1 MATRSRNTS
10 NRVPMAPALDIRL
23 MNALATAVFAL
34 AALVLLAVAIAW
46 ATRAPL
52 FTLRSI
58 ALDGELAR
66 SNLATLRANALP
78 RLTGNFFS
86 FDLDRGR
93 AAFESVPWVRRAL
106 VRRVWP
112 NRLAVTLEEH
122 RTAALWQG
130 DAGSERLVNSH
141 GEVFEANLGDVED
154 ENLIA
159 LAGPEG
165 SSAAMLAMQRRLNQ
179 ALAPMAVRIELLKL
193 SSRGSW
199 HAELD
204 SGAELELGRGSEDAL
219 VARTERF
226 VRTLGQVTQRFADAG
241 ATGQSARA
249 LLAADLRHPDG
260 YALRLRGVSTTAVA
274 AANKPAA
281 PRR

>member
-10 NRVPMAPALDIRL
+10 NRVPTALPFDIRL
-23 MNALATAVFAL
+23 MNAVATLVFVL
-34 AALVLLAVAIAW
+34 AAPVLLAAAIAW
-46 ATRAPL
+46 AVRAPL

-58 ALDGELAR
+58 ALDGDLAR
-66 SNLATLRANALP
+66 SNLATVRANALP
-78 RLTGNFFS
+78 QLAGNFFS
-86 FDLDRGR
+86 FDLNRGR
-93 AAFESVPWVRRAL
+93 AAFESVPWVRQAV

-122 RTAALWQG
+122 RAAALWEG
-130 DAGSERLVNSH
+130 LSDRDGGSDRLVNHH

-154 ENLIA
+154 EGLVT

-165 SSAAMLAMQRRLNQ
+165 SSAQMLAMWRRLTD
-179 ALAPMAVRIELLKL
+179 ALAPTEMRIETLRL

-204 SGAELELGRGSEDAL
+204 SGTELELGRGGVDEVA
-219 VARTERF
+219 ARTERF
-226 VRTLGQVTQRFADAG
+226 VRTLAQATERFATAG
-241 ATGQSARA
+241 GPRA

-260 YALRLRGVSTTAVA
+260 YALRLRGVSTSRIA
-274 AANKPAA
+274 AAGNAA
-281 PRR
+281 AASR

>member
-1 MATRSRNTS
+1 VATRTRNTKQ
-10 NRVPMAPALDIRL
+10 RAPTALPFDVRL
-23 MNALATAVFAL
+23 MNAVAL
-34 AALVLLAVAIAW
+34 AVVVLASLVLAAAGVAW

-58 ALDGELAR
+58 ALDGELTR
-66 SNLATLRANALP
+66 SNLATVRANALP

-86 FDLDRGR
+86 LDLNRSR
-93 AAFESVPWVRRAL
+93 AAFESVPWVRRAV

-112 NRLAVTLEEH
+112 NHLAVTLEEH
-122 RTAALWQG
+122 RAAALWQG
-130 DAGSERLVNSH
+130 DAGIERLVNDH

-154 ENLIA
+154 EGLIT

-165 SSAAMLAMQRRLNQ
+165 SARAMQAMQQRLTA
-179 ALAPMAVRIELLKL
+179 ALAPIAARIETLKL

-199 HAELD
+199 QAELD
-204 SGAELELGRGSEDAL
+204 SGATLEFGRGSEDAV

-226 VRTLGQVTQRFADAG
+226 ARTLAQATQGFASAG
-241 ATGQSARA
+241 GPRA

-260 YALRLRGVSTTAVA
+260 YALRLRGVSTPAGVA
-274 AANKPAA
+274 A
-281 PRR
+281 RR